1 MPGGLL
7 QLINKG
13 DMDEYITGNPQIS
26 LFRSVYRRTTNFTII
41 TTKQSVEV
49 DVGFGKRR
57 KFKLSRDGDLLSK
70 IYVNLTNNN
79 LHYFPSNFGHY
90 IFKYIECLVGG
101 SMVDRIYGHYME
113 VWSRLTEQNLNRN
126 PYSMT
131 NYMIPNKNI
140 VTDLLNNIS
149 DFNKYQQLT
158 CACGVSGTDT
168 EKIILGQI
176 QIPIPFWFCRNT
188 GLALPLIALQY
199 DVVELIIEF
208 QDKKF
213 LPPDLNLEEFNF
225 ELYCDYILL
234 DTEERRRFA
243 QITHEY
249 LIEQVQLNEFD
260 LTIGTVNLPLKFYHP
275 VKELIFALNWNE
287 LLDTSSDINDS
298 YYQIGTIPSIGVDPK
313 LTFEINGNEIF
324 YTDKHLNFFSR
335 REIWEKHT
343 GIGNIYGEYDNNNI
357 SQNCEG
363 FINYADVYNNEQQKI
378 GDSIFVHS
386 FAFKPE
392 EHQPTGTVNFSALGD
407 VSIKLKN
414 LKIKQQYLRVYAR
427 NYNILRIMSGMG
439 KVLYVN

>member
-79 LHYFPSNFGHY
+79 PHYFPSNFGHY

-158 CACGVSGTDT
+158 CACGVTGTKKD
-168 EKIILGQI
+168 KKILGQI

-243 QITHEY
+243 QITHE
-249 LIEQVQLNEFD
+249 
-260 LTIGTVNLPLKFYHP
+260 
-275 VKELIFALNWNE
+275 
-287 LLDTSSDINDS
+287 
-298 YYQIGTIPSIGVDPK
+298 
-313 LTFEINGNEIF
+313 
-324 YTDKHLNFFSR
+324 
-335 REIWEKHT
+335 
-343 GIGNIYGEYDNNNI
+343 
-357 SQNCEG
+357 
-363 FINYADVYNNEQQKI
+363 
-378 GDSIFVHS
+378 
-386 FAFKPE
+386 
-392 EHQPTGTVNFSALGD
+392 
-407 VSIKLKN
+407 
-414 LKIKQQYLRVYAR
+414 
-427 NYNILRIMSGMG
+427 
-439 KVLYVN
+439 